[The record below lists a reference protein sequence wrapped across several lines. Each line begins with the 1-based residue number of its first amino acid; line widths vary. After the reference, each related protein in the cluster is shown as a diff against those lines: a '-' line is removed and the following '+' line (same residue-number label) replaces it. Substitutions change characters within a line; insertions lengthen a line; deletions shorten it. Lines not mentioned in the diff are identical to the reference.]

1 MNMIFLKLNTNQQRI
16 IMPRLF
22 VAIDLPERIKDDITS
37 TYMAIPGTR
46 WTEEAQLHITLR
58 FIGEVDNIIT
68 EKIANSLKS
77 ALISP
82 FNLTLK
88 GVGHFPP
95 RKIPRILW
103 VGIADNLELIRLQ
116 NKIERS
122 VTSTGIEADTR
133 KFHPHITIARLNA
146 APPEKVA
153 LFLSANSLF
162 TTEPFEV
169 SQYHLYCSHL
179 TKEGAH
185 HEILQT
191 YRLQ

>member
-1 MNMIFLKLNTNQQRI
+1 
-16 IMPRLF
+16 MPRLF

-46 WTEEAQLHITLR
+46 WVEEAQLHITLR
-58 FIGEVDNIIT
+58 FIGEVDNTIT
-68 EKIANSLKS
+68 ENIMHSLKS
-77 ALISP
+77 ASVSP

-103 VGIADNLELIRLQ
+103 VGIANNPDLIRLQ

-122 VTSTGIEADTR
+122 ITSTGIEPDTR
-133 KFHPHITIARLNA
+133 KFHPHITIARLNS

-169 SQYHLYCSHL
+169 YRFHLYSSHL
-179 TKEGAH
+179 KKEGAY
-185 HEILQT
+185 HEILQS

>member
-1 MNMIFLKLNTNQQRI
+1 
-16 IMPRLF
+16 MPRLF

-46 WTEEAQLHITLR
+46 WIEEAQLHITLR
-58 FIGEVDNIIT
+58 FIGEVDNTIT
-68 EKIANSLKS
+68 EKIAYSLKS
-77 ALISP
+77 ALIPP

-103 VGIADNLELIRLQ
+103 AGIADNTDLIRLQ

-122 VTSTGIEADTR
+122 VTSTGIEPDTR

-153 LFLSANSLF
+153 LFLSAHSLF
-162 TTEPFEV
+162 ATEPFEV
-169 SQYHLYCSHL
+169 SQYHLYSSHL
-179 TKEGAH
+179 KKEGAH

-191 YRLQ
+191 YMLQ